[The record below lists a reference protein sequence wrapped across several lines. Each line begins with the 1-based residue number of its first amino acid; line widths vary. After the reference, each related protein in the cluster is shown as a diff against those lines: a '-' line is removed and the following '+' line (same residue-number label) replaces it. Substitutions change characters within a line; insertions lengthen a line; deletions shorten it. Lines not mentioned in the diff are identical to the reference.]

1 METTGEGKTPQ
12 KTPQSLP
19 PCPLKLLRPP
29 HTTRISEPNP
39 DDRLTTPGFAC
50 SPSVPQGTH
59 TDSSA
64 YLCTQKKRPPSECGN
79 LRNVHIRPDPDLF
92 FFLFFSGYTR
102 ICPRILQASVSGN
115 SITLFFKYQFYI
127 YIYIYLFCRRPSRAI
142 ASPSFSNREAKYS
155 HRAACRAR
163 GSPTAPCVAR
173 SPAPTI
179 RRGPRESSGP
189 MGTSGPSRTATISP
203 FEACRLD
210 VAKVRIDAGRRCA
223 HIRVAAAV

>member
-39 DDRLTTPGFAC
+39 DDRLTTHGFAC

-79 LRNVHIRPDPDLF
+79 LRNVHIRPDPDLLVF
-92 FFLFFSGYTR
+92 SFFSGYTR
-102 ICPRILQASVSGN
+102 ICPHILQASVSGN
-115 SITLFFKYQFYI
+115 SITLFFKYQLYI
-127 YIYIYLFCRRPSRAI
+127 YIYIFILQASVSGNSITLFLESGGKVQPPSGVQSTRLADGTVRRTFTGTYNPSR
-142 ASPSFSNREAKYS
+142 
-155 HRAACRAR
+155 
-163 GSPTAPCVAR
+163 
-173 SPAPTI
+173 PAGIEWPDGNKWTKSD
-179 RRGPRESSGP
+179 GDDF
-189 MGTSGPSRTATISP
+189 T
-203 FEACRLD
+203 F
-210 VAKVRIDAGRRCA
+210 
-223 HIRVAAAV
+223 

>member
-127 YIYIYLFCRRPSRAI
+127 YIYLFILQASVSGNSITLFLESGGKVQPPSGVQSTRLADGTVRRTFTGTYNPSR
-142 ASPSFSNREAKYS
+142 
-155 HRAACRAR
+155 
-163 GSPTAPCVAR
+163 
-173 SPAPTI
+173 PAGIEWPDGNKWTKSD
-179 RRGPRESSGP
+179 GDDF
-189 MGTSGPSRTATISP
+189 T
-203 FEACRLD
+203 F
-210 VAKVRIDAGRRCA
+210 
-223 HIRVAAAV
+223 

>member
-92 FFLFFSGYTR
+92 FFLFFLDTH
-102 ICPRILQASVSGN
+102 ASAPA
-115 SITLFFKYQFYI
+115 
-127 YIYIYLFCRRPSRAI
+127 FCRRPSRAI

>member
-39 DDRLTTPGFAC
+39 DDRLTTHGFAC

-79 LRNVHIRPDPDLF
+79 LRNVHIRPDPDLLVF
-92 FFLFFSGYTR
+92 SFFSGYTR
-102 ICPRILQASVSGN
+102 ICPHILQASVSGN
-115 SITLFFKYQFYI
+115 SITLFLESGGKVQPPSGVQSTR
-127 YIYIYLFCRRPSRAI
+127 LADGTVRRTFTGTYNPSR
-142 ASPSFSNREAKYS
+142 
-155 HRAACRAR
+155 
-163 GSPTAPCVAR
+163 
-173 SPAPTI
+173 PAGIEWPDGNKWTKSD
-179 RRGPRESSGP
+179 GDDF
-189 MGTSGPSRTATISP
+189 T
-203 FEACRLD
+203 F
-210 VAKVRIDAGRRCA
+210 
-223 HIRVAAAV
+223 